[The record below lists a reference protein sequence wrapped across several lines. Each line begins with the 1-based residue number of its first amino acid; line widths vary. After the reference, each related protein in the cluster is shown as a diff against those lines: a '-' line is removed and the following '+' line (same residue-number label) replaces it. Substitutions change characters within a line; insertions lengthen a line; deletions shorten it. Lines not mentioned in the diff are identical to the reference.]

1 MQTISIAT
9 PVPVPEEQ
17 IKRASLAATVSL
29 LNMTFLPVIG
39 FLWLLYLHTNTEKN
53 TIAYYFVVLGIKIN
67 IIAAV
72 ALGAVTL
79 LAILMG
85 GMDSPWTWVF
95 VITYF
100 TFVHAM
106 FILFAV
112 WTLIRSWT
120 GQKLRKQ
127 KPEY

>member
-1 MQTISIAT
+1 MQTMSIAT

-72 ALGAVTL
+72 ALGVVTL

-112 WTLIRSWT
+112 WTLIR
-120 GQKLRKQ
+120 
-127 KPEY
+127 